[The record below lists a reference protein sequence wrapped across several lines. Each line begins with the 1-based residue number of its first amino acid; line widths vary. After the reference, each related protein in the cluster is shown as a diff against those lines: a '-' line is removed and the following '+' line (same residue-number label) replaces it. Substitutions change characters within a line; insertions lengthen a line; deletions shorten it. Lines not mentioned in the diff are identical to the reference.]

1 MGSAKFRC
9 LAYRRVMCPDK
20 KLAFAALKQKEYN
33 LIRAIL
39 LRGLSNPTIINTLCD
54 TMPHETLLALQ

>member
-1 MGSAKFRC
+1 
-9 LAYRRVMCPDK
+9 MCPDK